1 MSELVLWILVGL
13 IALIIDMVTSA
24 FLFIWF
30 TVGAIAAI
38 IAGMFGC
45 AFVVQFIVFT
55 IVSIIL
61 IIVCYPVVKKK
72 IKQSVKPTPLR
83 EKTYIGR
90 EIVVDEE
97 MEKNNGVKVDGVYWN
112 IKDGGYVLKKGDKIK
127 IVGMEGNKL
136 IVKKEM

>member
-1 MSELVLWILVGL
+1 MFELVLWILVGL

-72 IKQSVKPTPLR
+72 IKQSDRKAHV
-83 EKTYIGR
+83 
-90 EIVVDEE
+90 
-97 MEKNNGVKVDGVYWN
+97 
-112 IKDGGYVLKKGDKIK
+112 
-127 IVGMEGNKL
+127 
-136 IVKKEM
+136 